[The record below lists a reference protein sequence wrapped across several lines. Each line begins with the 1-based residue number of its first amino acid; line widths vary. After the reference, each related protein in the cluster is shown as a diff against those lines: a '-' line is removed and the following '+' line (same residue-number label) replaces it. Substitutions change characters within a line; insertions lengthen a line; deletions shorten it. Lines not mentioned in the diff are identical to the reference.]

1 MPPIDYRALYDNAG
15 SELARLEAE
24 VAALKQTIAA
34 IAPLV
39 GESAPS
45 GLTDAVR
52 TILAKAD
59 EPLSAGEIRDRLV
72 GMGFD
77 MKSYS
82 NPLATIHTILRRLA
96 ESDEVHVQK
105 HSNIEPIA
113 GKRFVIGKNLKGFVG
128 IGRIQR
134 RYSTAR

>member
-1 MPPIDYRALYDNAG
+1 MPPIDYRALYDNAVN
-15 SELARLEAE
+15 ELARLEAE

-39 GESAPS
+39 GEAVPS
-45 GLTDAVR
+45 GLTDAIR

-59 EPLSAGEIRDRLV
+59 GPLSASEIRDRLS

-82 NPLATIHTILRRLA
+82 NPLATIHTILRRLTD
-96 ESDEVHVQK
+96 SDEAHVQK
-105 HSNIEPIA
+105 ETHIEPIA
-113 GKRFVIGKNLKGFVG
+113 GKRFVVGKSMKGF
-128 IGRIQR
+128 IGVARLR
-134 RYSTAR
+134 RTYSTSR